1 MNKRHLITNNLNLIY
16 IILLN
21 LLADMIMF
29 KDKFKEGIISAR
41 DFTRD
46 DIEYILKKA
55 REMIRNHNKS
65 HILNGK
71 ILATL
76 FFEPSTRTRLSFE
89 SAMYRLGGNVI
100 GFHSSDVSS
109 IKKGESIAD
118 TIRTVENYSDGIVI
132 RHNLEGA
139 AILASK
145 FSNVPI
151 INAGSGSGEHP
162 TQALLDLLTITQEGH
177 ELDGLNIGIMGDLK
191 YGRTVHSLAVLLSNF
206 DANIYFISPK
216 ELMLRNRDKD
226 LLQQRNVKYKELI
239 QYRDILNILDILYM
253 TRIQKERF
261 ADIEE
266 YERVKDAFVFTKED
280 LLETND
286 NFRLMHPLPRV
297 TEISPDV
304 DDSEKSIYFK
314 QTYYGIP
321 MRMAILAELLLE

>member
-65 HILNGK
+65 HLLNGK

-216 ELMLRNRDKD
+216 DLMLRNRDKD
-226 LLQQRNVKYKELI
+226 LLQQRNVKYKELT

>member
-1 MNKRHLITNNLNLIY
+1 MNKTLLITNNLNLIF

-21 LLADMIMF
+21 RVLDMKMF
-29 KDKFKEGIISAR
+29 KDKFKKGIISAR
-41 DFTRD
+41 DFNRD

-65 HILNGK
+65 HLLSGK

-100 GFHSSDVSS
+100 GFHSGDVSS

-139 AILASK
+139 AILATK
-145 FSNVPI
+145 FSKIPI

-226 LLQQRNVKYKELI
+226 LLQQRNVKYKEI
-239 QYRDILNILDILYM
+239 TQYRDILNVLDILYM

-266 YERVKDAFVFTKED
+266 YERVKDAFVFNKED
-280 LLETND
+280 LQETND

-297 TEISPDV
+297 TEISPEI

-321 MRMAILAELLLE
+321 MRMAILTELLLD